1 MKKRLIH
8 ILIFLTGFCY
18 VASAL
23 ELDSQEFVKNYENE
37 NNVYIAHKKSNFD
50 CAFHVDIPAE
60 LPLIFVEYRTCPAIP
75 IFDILPI
82 YSFDPKPP
90 HKIYLRLRVLRI

>member
-37 NNVYIAHKKSNFD
+37 NHVYIAHKKSNFD
-50 CAFHVDIPAE
+50 FAFHVDIPAE
-60 LPLIFVEYRTCPAIP
+60 LPLVYVYYRSCPAIP
-75 IFDILPI
+75 IFEILPI
-82 YSFDPKPP
+82 SFFDPKPP
-90 HKIYLRLRVLRI
+90 DKIYLRLRVLRI